1 MFRFLTPARLSAAIV
16 AGVTL
21 AAALPAAAAGDAA
34 AGKAVFTAQCAVCH
48 SAAKG
53 AKPILGP
60 TLFGVVGRKTATM
73 PGFAYSPAMKAAGGV
88 WTSDRL
94 STYIAAP
101 AKTLPGVRM
110 TYGGL
115 KNPAQLQNLIAYL
128 NTLK

>member
-1 MFRFLTPARLSAAIV
+1 MSRFLILSRLSAAIA
-16 AGVTL
+16 AGAVL
-21 AAALPAAAAGDAA
+21 AAALPAAAAGDPA

-48 SAAKG
+48 SAVKG

-60 TLFGVVGRKTATM
+60 TLYGVVGRKTATM
-73 PGFAYSPAMKAAGGV
+73 PGFVYSPAMKAAGGV
-88 WTSDRL
+88 WTADRL
-94 STYIAAP
+94 ATYIAAP